1 MSSLKQELLPL
12 IPLFW
17 YWPITCYAFP
27 VLFFL
32 PSNSTCNKMFFKLNA
47 TLRKDQVGWCSDL
60 VFCVWGFGWCSDG
73 QCILPSILLCFFC
86 NALLF
91 FVSAGQCHL
100 FPILP
105 LLHSLFYIIL
115 EKIKSLTLCCK
126 LAYFILYID
135 IEHFCGRNLLPH

>member
-47 TLRKDQVGWCSDL
+47 TLRKDQVGWRSDL